1 MNENLLDKVSTEK
14 VEALINA
21 LDAVIGDMRSVE
33 ESQLVRFRDKA
44 YYTCISLTD
53 MTLTS
58 LKRRVNNI
66 QGE

>member
-14 VEALINA
+14 VEALIN
-21 LDAVIGDMRSVE
+21 

-44 YYTCISLTD
+44 YYTCISLYY
-53 MTLTS
+53 S
-58 LKRRVNNI
+58 IFEALKRRVNVI

>member
-14 VEALINA
+14 IEALINA

-33 ESQLVRFRDKA
+33 ESQLVRFRDKV
-44 YYTCISLTD
+44 YYTCISLYY
-53 MTLTS
+53 S
-58 LKRRVNNI
+58 IFEALKRRVNVI

>member
-14 VEALINA
+14 IEALINA

-44 YYTCISLTD
+44 YYTCISLYYSI
-53 MTLTS
+53 LEA
-58 LKRRVNNI
+58 LKRRMNVI

>member
-1 MNENLLDKVSTEK
+1 MKENLLYKVSTEK

-21 LDAVIGDMRSVE
+21 LDAVIGDMRNVE

-53 MTLTS
+53 MILTS
-58 LKRRVNNI
+58 LKRRMNNI

>member
-1 MNENLLDKVSTEK
+1 MNENLLDRVSTEK

-44 YYTCISLTD
+44 YYTCISLCY
-53 MTLTS
+53 S
-58 LKRRVNNI
+58 IFEALKRRVNVI

>member
-14 VEALINA
+14 IEALVNA

-53 MTLTS
+53 MILTA
-58 LKRRVNNI
+58 LKRRVNGI

>member
-14 VEALINA
+14 IEALFNA

-33 ESQLVRFRDKA
+33 DSQLVLFRDNA
-44 YYTCISLTD
+44 YYTCLSLTD
-53 MTLTS
+53 MILTA
-58 LKRRVNNI
+58 LKRRVNGI

>member
-14 VEALINA
+14 VETLINA
-21 LDAVIGDMRSVE
+21 LNAVIGDMRSIE

-53 MTLTS
+53 MILTS